1 MINVDINNDE
11 AMIFGLGVLS
21 EYRGK
26 GYAKDMLCLLIHEL
40 KSGYKLNKPRG
51 R

>member
-1 MINVDINNDE
+1 MCYHDKKPIGMINADINNDE

-26 GYAKDMLCLLIHEL
+26 G
-40 KSGYKLNKPRG
+40 
-51 R
+51 